1 MEKKVG
7 SVDLEELKKARE
19 ALNNELGI
27 ENDPNMYN
35 NYNPNRE
42 TEEQDAVSSENLD
55 SDFSNANNNES
66 LQDNDVQSEDS
77 TLSNSEDSVTI
88 DGEDSFIN
96 IPVEDTQEQNSN
108 DSQIDYSRLKN
119 EQPEEQ
125 DFDVY
130 DKFSD
135 FEVEETATAA
145 DNSQASDNEESS
157 EISKEDESL
166 IDLAA
171 TDFLD
176 SFDTI
181 LDKEEISET
190 TEETTATEE
199 LETENVDDVISEND
213 SDILET
219 QDPLADLTEKAE
231 TEPEN
236 TNLENTYKSEDIKS
250 DSTGDTSDFGEL
262 DIIDD
267 YRKLESLSELL
278 KEKKSQIAV
287 LEKEDEKQEAGEI
300 KKRNFKPIVPFN
312 FVDIIATDEFKNSD
326 KLSYILGKDEN
337 NDVIYANIRDCFN
350 TAIFGIN
357 ADEVYNQMNSMI
369 LSLMLKNSENEI
381 NFVICDSK
389 IDSMFDV
396 YNKSSYMYYNRIA
409 KTNREIL
416 DLVIDLSKELDSR
429 YEKLVDVGVKSI
441 ESYNILAKERMFDN
455 MPYIVLLFNH
465 YTKAS
470 QLLDAAKINSC
481 IYNLLKFGRIAG
493 IYVIIGAEKEIVS
506 TEVNYNLPT
515 RIAFKLGSDYSSI
528 SAVGQSGAELIDN
541 DNEFLYL
548 TVYDEVPKHMK
559 SANISSDEIEIIIDN
574 LEN

>member
-219 QDPLADLTEKAE
+219 QDSLADLTEKAE
-231 TEPEN
+231 TEQEN

>member
-1 MEKKVG
+1 M
-7 SVDLEELKKARE
+7 
-19 ALNNELGI
+19 
-27 ENDPNMYN
+27 
-35 NYNPNRE
+35 
-42 TEEQDAVSSENLD
+42 
-55 SDFSNANNNES
+55 
-66 LQDNDVQSEDS
+66 
-77 TLSNSEDSVTI
+77 
-88 DGEDSFIN
+88 
-96 IPVEDTQEQNSN
+96 
-108 DSQIDYSRLKN
+108 
-119 EQPEEQ
+119 
-125 DFDVY
+125 
-130 DKFSD
+130 
-135 FEVEETATAA
+135 
-145 DNSQASDNEESS
+145 
-157 EISKEDESL
+157 ISK
-166 IDLAA
+166 
-171 TDFLD
+171 
-176 SFDTI
+176 
-181 LDKEEISET
+181 
-190 TEETTATEE
+190 
-199 LETENVDDVISEND
+199 ND

-219 QDPLADLTEKAE
+219 QDSLADLTEKAE

-287 LEKEDEKQEAGEI
+287 LEKEDVKQEAGEI

-357 ADEVYNQMNSMI
+357 ADEIYNQMNSMI

-389 IDSMFDV
+389 IDSVFDV

-493 IYVIIGAEKEIVS
+493 IYVVIGAEKEIVS

-528 SAVGQSGAELIDN
+528 SAVGQSGAET
-541 DNEFLYL
+541 Y
-548 TVYDEVPKHMK
+548 
-559 SANISSDEIEIIIDN
+559 
-574 LEN
+574 

>member
-119 EQPEEQ
+119 EQPEEK

-135 FEVEETATAA
+135 FEVGET
-145 DNSQASDNEESS
+145 ESTQDKETS
-157 EISKEDESL
+157 ETSKEDENSDESL
-166 IDLAA
+166 VDIAASDLLESID
-171 TDFLD
+171 
-176 SFDTI
+176 SI

-199 LETENVDDVISEND
+199 LGTENVDDVIFEND

-219 QDPLADLTEKAE
+219 QDSLADLTEKAE

-287 LEKEDEKQEAGEI
+287 LEKEDVKQEAGEI

-357 ADEVYNQMNSMI
+357 ADEIYNQMNSMI

-389 IDSMFDV
+389 IDSVFDV
-396 YNKSSYMYYNRIA
+396 YNKSTYMYYNRIA

-493 IYVIIGAEKEIVS
+493 IYVVIGAEKEIVS